1 MTVEQAA
8 TAVNILKDEGEVL
21 SLDQAIDFEGSDI
34 DKHCVLDALNDLQ
47 TDLEDLNF
55 WSATPSVPPDNI
67 IIDDPIDIIN
77 DPIIIDDPINIII
90 NDPIIID
97 DPINIIINDPINIII
112 NDPINIILDDPNNT
126 WHDGELDEI
135 FYLDLSGNRPSPLAP
150 GTPIINSD

>member
-1 MTVEQAA
+1 MKSCVRDLEQAA
-8 TAVNILKDEGEVL
+8 TAVRILKEEGEVL
-21 SLDQAIDFEGSDI
+21 SLDQAIDFEGWDI

-77 DPIIIDDPINIII
+77 DPIIIDDPINII
-90 NDPIIID
+90 
-97 DPINIIINDPINIII
+97 
-112 NDPINIILDDPNNT
+112 LDDPNNT